1 MKTINTNS
9 TTENKPKL
17 IFVSFTNTKRSL
29 WGKHRRY
36 AS

>member
-9 TTENKPKL
+9 TTENKSKL
-17 IFVSFTNTKRSL
+17 IFVSFANTKRTQWS
-29 WGKHRRY
+29 KHRRY